1 MENKL
6 HQLEFQLSYAVIRY
20 HLKNDNDFVIPTCP
34 LKHETWMCA
43 EVLKLVA
50 FAGVTVISIPSPQL
64 LKDAAGFVEKR
75 HHVSISNTTT
85 ATINDKMHAL
95 SYPVIYTLYRGGRLL
110 YLRGNTMENRISSLE
125 EVARVTVATVENI
138 SKDLKDL
145 KNMMIELLAQK
156 ESKAAGSKIIN

>member
-1 MENKL
+1 
-6 HQLEFQLSYAVIRY
+6 
-20 HLKNDNDFVIPTCP
+20 
-34 LKHETWMCA
+34 MCV

-64 LKDAAGFVEKR
+64 LKYAAGFVERR
-75 HHVSISNTTT
+75 HHVSISNTTPT
-85 ATINDKMHAL
+85 TVKMHAL